1 MEMVS
6 YQKIEGFFLITEEPQ
21 VTTLFAVRTTIGQEK
36 SVANMIFGRLRL
48 RDPVPDIK
56 AVLVAEQL
64 RGYVFIEAIQQNDVQ
79 ESISGIRHVKG
90 KIVGSIKLTDLAHVI
105 TPRKVTEIL
114 EAGDIVEISS
124 GIFQNRRAVIERMPR
139 EGAKEDVV
147 VRLMDSDSPISIK
160 VHGDYLK
167 LLEKGKAMAP
177 TAEAPAAIS
186 QAPVIKLSEGGDLD
200 FFSSLEKEM
209 GITGPGETPAVE
221 TSGEGKATPSEAK
234 GETPLTGG
242 EEAPAP
248 SPEPE
253 IIPEITEGEKQE
265 KLERR
270 RKDSDSGKGLFDDEE
285 DDWTDFKEDKEEES
299 Y

>member
-1 MEMVS
+1 M
-6 YQKIEGFFLITEEPQ
+6 LEEPPQ

-56 AVLVAEQL
+56 AILVAEQL

-114 EAGDIVEISS
+114 EESDIVEISS

-167 LLEKGKAMAP
+167 LLEKGKALAR
-177 TAEAPAAIS
+177 TGAEVPVEARS
-186 QAPVIKLSEGGDLD
+186 QMPSIKLSEGGDLD
-200 FFSSLEKEM
+200 IFSSLEKEM
-209 GITGPGETPAVE
+209 GLSDLNEKANATESE
-221 TSGEGKATPSEAK
+221 EGKESESELLGAESLEVNDEVLAA
-234 GETPLTGG
+234 G
-242 EEAPAP
+242 A
-248 SPEPE
+248 EPE
-253 IIPEITEGEKQE
+253 VDPEVLAGAKQE

-270 RKDSDSGKGLFDDEE
+270 RKDSDSGKDLFFDDNEEDWTDLKEEDEE
-285 DDWTDFKEDKEEES
+285 DS

>member
-1 MEMVS
+1 M
-6 YQKIEGFFLITEEPQ
+6 LEEQPQ

-167 LLEKGKAMAP
+167 LLEKGKALAP
-177 TAEAPAAIS
+177 TAEAPATALS

-209 GITGPGETPAVE
+209 GLTGATEQPVTEDKE
-221 TSGEGKATPSEAK
+221 EGEGATERTFEQPASPE
-234 GETPLTGG
+234 GG
-242 EEAPAP
+242 EAPAQIP
-248 SPEPE
+248 ATEVT
-253 IIPEITEGEKQE
+253 PEITEGEKQE

-270 RKDSDSGKGLFDDEE
+270 RKESDSGKGLFDDEE
-285 DDWTDFKEDKEEES
+285 EDWTAFKEDQDEDT

>member
-1 MEMVS
+1 ME
-6 YQKIEGFFLITEEPQ
+6 QLPQ

-114 EAGDIVEISS
+114 EASDIVEISS

-167 LLEKGKAMAP
+167 LLEKGKALAP
-177 TAEAPAAIS
+177 GAAAAAESAAAAQAPA
-186 QAPVIKLSEGGDLD
+186 IKLTEGGDLD

-209 GITGPGETPAVE
+209 GIVESGEKSATE
-221 TSGEGKATPSEAK
+221 EGKAEPGMEPAANV
-234 GETPLTGG
+234 EVPPEGG
-242 EEAPAP
+242 EVVLPP
-248 SPEPE
+248 KVEPE
-253 IIPEITEGEKQE
+253 MVPPVTEGEKQE

-270 RKDSDSGKGLFDDEE
+270 RKDSDSGKGLFFDDEDE
-285 DDWTDFKEDKEEES
+285 DWTDFKEDEEEET

>member
-1 MEMVS
+1 
-6 YQKIEGFFLITEEPQ
+6 
-21 VTTLFAVRTTIGQEK
+21 
-36 SVANMIFGRLRL
+36 MIFGRLRL

-114 EAGDIVEISS
+114 ESGDIVEISS

-167 LLEKGKAMAP
+167 LLEKGKAVAP
-177 TAEAPAAIS
+177 TAGAAAEIAS
-186 QAPVIKLSEGGDLD
+186 QAPAIKLSEGGDLD
-200 FFSSLEKEM
+200 IFSSLEKEM
-209 GITGPGETPAVE
+209 GLSGTGAEQPPVEETKVEGEQGVSKPAA
-221 TSGEGKATPSEAK
+221 EGAAQTESA
-234 GETPLTGG
+234 
-242 EEAPAP
+242 EEILPP
-248 SPEPE
+248 PTEPE
-253 IIPEITEGEKQE
+253 VVPEVTEGEKQE

-270 RKDSDSGKGLFDDEE
+270 RKASDSGKGLFDDEE
-285 DDWTDFKEDKEEES
+285 EDWTAFKEDKEEDT

>member
-1 MEMVS
+1 M
-6 YQKIEGFFLITEEPQ
+6 LEEPPQ

-56 AVLVAEQL
+56 AILVAEQL

-114 EAGDIVEISS
+114 EESDIVEIIS

-167 LLEKGKAMAP
+167 LLEKGKALAH
-177 TAEAPAAIS
+177 ARGEAPVEGRS
-186 QAPVIKLSEGGDLD
+186 QVPTIKLSEGGDLD
-200 FFSSLEKEM
+200 IFSSLEKEM
-209 GITGPGETPAVE
+209 GLNESDEKSEVEGEKAEGELPA
-221 TSGEGKATPSEAK
+221 GESLE
-234 GETPLTGG
+234 GG
-242 EEAPAP
+242 EEVQAAGA
-248 SPEPE
+248 EPE
-253 IIPEITEGEKQE
+253 VVPEVSPGEKQE

-270 RKDSDSGKGLFDDEE
+270 RKDSDSGKGLFFDDK
-285 DDWTDFKEDKEEES
+285 DDNWTDFKEEDEEDS

>member
-1 MEMVS
+1 M
-6 YQKIEGFFLITEEPQ
+6 LEEQPQ

-167 LLEKGKAMAP
+167 LLEKGKALAP
-177 TAEAPAAIS
+177 TAEMPTQVTS
-186 QAPVIKLSEGGDLD
+186 QAPAIKLSEGGDLD
-200 FFSSLEKEM
+200 IFSSLEKEM
-209 GITGPGETPAVE
+209 GIIASKEQPESEQSWEDGAQETKVDE
-221 TSGEGKATPSEAK
+221 KAPSE
-234 GETPLTGG
+234 GG
-242 EEAPAP
+242 EEVPTP
-248 SPEPE
+248 IPEPE
-253 IIPEITEGEKQE
+253 IVPQVTEGEKQE

-270 RKDSDSGKGLFDDEE
+270 RKDSDSGKGLFFDDEE